1 MGSGPLPSMHIRVE
15 IEDSK
20 LTTDDL
26 KRRLEA
32 LGEAYSRSWS
42 YDNDRRDQDEEF
54 FSIISRFRVPASMA
68 MELGYGTEKIEIFSR
83 AMLMPEDVGFSAEIS
98 QETTFLDSD
107 DSQDDFVTLETIRSY
122 PCAHVP
128 VLEDW

>member
-1 MGSGPLPSMHIRVE
+1 MHIRVE